1 MSIERVKT
9 ALAPLGLEGRI
20 LEFPESSATVEE
32 AARAIG
38 CEPER
43 IAKTLAF
50 SVRGKTVLIVA
61 AGDARVENKK
71 FKTFFGAKAEM
82 LRREETEA
90 LTGYPCGA
98 VCPFAPAGG
107 VEVYLDES
115 LKRFDTV
122 YPAAGTAQSAVRLS
136 LEELERAARP
146 VCWVDVTKRPEEGV

>member
-1 MSIERVKT
+1 MNIERVKT
-9 ALAPLGLEGRI
+9 ALAPLGLAERI

-61 AGDARVENKK
+61 AGDARVDNKK
-71 FKTFFGAKAEM
+71 YKMFFGAKAEM
-82 LRREETEA
+82 LRREETER

-122 YPAAGTAQSAVRLS
+122 YPAAGTASSAVRLS
-136 LEELERAARP
+136 LAELERAARP
-146 VCWVDVTKRPEEGV
+146 VCWVDVTKLPGESV